1 MRWRK
6 RDEVAEGD
14 GRRDGE
20 EREWRGEGMERR
32 GNGEE
37 REWRGEGMERG
48 GEGRGKGE
56 GVLGEGRGVS

>member
-1 MRWRK
+1 MRWR
-6 RDEVAEGD
+6 RGMVEGME
-14 GRRDGE
+14 RRENGE